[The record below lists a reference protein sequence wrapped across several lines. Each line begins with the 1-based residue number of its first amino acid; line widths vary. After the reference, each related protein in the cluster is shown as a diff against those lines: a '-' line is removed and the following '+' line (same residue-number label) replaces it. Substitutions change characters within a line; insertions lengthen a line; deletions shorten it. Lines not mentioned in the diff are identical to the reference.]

1 MIRLFIYISMG
12 NNPLRQ
18 LSIEEKAKL
27 EEGKPVLLPG
37 GISVKKNSVT
47 GKYEGL
53 PAEWV
58 ENYDLPVDVD
68 YTKTIKTKTLPE

>member
-1 MIRLFIYISMG
+1 M
-12 NNPLRQ
+12 
-18 LSIEEKAKL
+18 
-27 EEGKPVLLPG
+27 LLPG